1 MLFTRD
7 WHFGKIIITIRLND
21 WRAEGNFC
29 LACFN
34 NSTQGKGGGDEE
46 GEGRLKGR
54 TCVRLHEADYK
65 HKPNHY
71 YNVNTNTHNSTFN
84 TSPSGFEWGVYY
96 MYWVHICGY
105 GYMDRG
111 CRLGRI
117 SGRGPARSHAQT
129 HLWLFARETGEFLP
143 RLRPSFWFWL
153 QITPWNGVACTQK
166 INILISSNN
175 I

>member
-1 MLFTRD
+1 MYLFVKVYLPVFLYRAKH
-7 WHFGKIIITIRLND
+7 WHSSPCCAKCQQI
-21 WRAEGNFC
+21 
-29 LACFN
+29 
-34 NSTQGKGGGDEE
+34 K
-46 GEGRLKGR
+46 
-54 TCVRLHEADYK
+54 CVRLSVASWRKLRDERQIEGRVIQFSAFVSDDSRHEIGQFKGMVA
-65 HKPNHY
+65 PP
-71 YNVNTNTHNSTFN
+71 
-84 TSPSGFEWGVYY
+84 SPVKLLVCGVWGVYY

-117 SGRGPARSHAQT
+117 SGRGSARSHAQT

-166 INILISSNN
+166 INLLISSNS